1 MEQVGLAVIS
11 GIVSG
16 LVGGWIGAT
25 LGIRVGI
32 RVQLGSRNRQRTSGS
47 DSPIVGRDQYRG

>member
-25 LGIRVGI
+25 LGIRVGV
-32 RVQLGSRNRQRTSGS
+32 RVQLGSGNRQRTSGS
-47 DSPIVGRDQYRG
+47 RSPIAGRDQY